1 MNKFSAFLL
10 SYLKYGDNDAIL
22 HCYTKENGFQSF
34 FLKGVYTS
42 KNKKKAYL
50 VPLNELLITTVDN
63 AKSTELL
70 LVKKIESIENSF
82 SDYDVK
88 ISSLTFFISD
98 FLHQILKNEYQNLF
112 LYSKIKEI
120 VFQISKGNSYSHY
133 FFFIDILKI
142 FGISPLSQ
150 KGDFLN
156 VTKGEFQE
164 MYESDTLDKEIS
176 IIWKFILNEDYT
188 DFKIKKES
196 RKKLLDSIILY
207 YKIHFPDFYTPK
219 SLPVLVQI
227 FEWFS

>member
-227 FEWFS
+227 FE

>member
-50 VPLNELLITTVDN
+50 VPLNELLITTVEN

-88 ISSLTFFISD
+88 ISSLTFFVSD
-98 FLHQILKNEYQNLF
+98 FLHQILKNEHQNLF

-227 FEWFS
+227 FE

>member
-98 FLHQILKNEYQNLF
+98 FLHQILQNLF

-227 FEWFS
+227 FE